1 MIGNHVIITGVS
13 YYFQLKDYF
22 KYLSHLATTTL
33 TRVMQTQIAPE
44 NNQLLL
50 LFYSEGSS
58 CSAQAFS
65 ISSQVSSDKSV
76 ECIEKENLIC
86 NSVTSNYCYSPVLKK
101 TQIPLT
107 QWKLKPSLKLDLWS
121 EINFFQINDYNLLF
135 LDLKSFNKNLTS
147 LVQRREI
154 KLTYKTLSSTIVP
167 LLHIASN
174 WMSSDRI
181 FVFKFFIRWP
191 FIAFCLSC
199 DKLIRS
205 YLGSVKFFV
214 INNRKNYCTSKHFND
229 SK

>member
-1 MIGNHVIITGVS
+1 MSRALKDALENLNTRKSTSILNLRQNLRSNVFSARSSQSIINVINLSKTNDCECNSSSIISIGNQKAREIIRIWTKHAWNYSLISLVTIWYLITSTNLWTFWVSVGVMIGNHVIMTEVS

-22 KYLSHLATTTL
+22 KYVSHRATTTL

-86 NSVTSNYCYSPVLKK
+86 NSVTSDYCYSPVLNK

-107 QWKLKPSLKLDLWS
+107 Q
-121 EINFFQINDYNLLF
+121 
-135 LDLKSFNKNLTS
+135 
-147 LVQRREI
+147 RR
-154 KLTYKTLSSTIVP
+154 L
-167 LLHIASN
+167 
-174 WMSSDRI
+174 
-181 FVFKFFIRWP
+181 
-191 FIAFCLSC
+191 
-199 DKLIRS
+199 
-205 YLGSVKFFV
+205 
-214 INNRKNYCTSKHFND
+214 
-229 SK
+229 